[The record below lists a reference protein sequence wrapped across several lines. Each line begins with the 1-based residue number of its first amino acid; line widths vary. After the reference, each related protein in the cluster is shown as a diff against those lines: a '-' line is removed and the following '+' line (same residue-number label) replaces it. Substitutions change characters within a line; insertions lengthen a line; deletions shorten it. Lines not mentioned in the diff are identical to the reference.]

1 MDEVEV
7 NSEAREKSES
17 PCSMLPMMSLRL
29 CQIMSPLQN
38 ANGAGQRQ
46 ATAAGSSHLFFT
58 KGYSDSANR
67 CRQRELLKDS
77 NSLDSDTL
85 PGVLLLSIAATSA
98 TSDLVAR
105 HPVCTLTFGRAL
117 QLWTNANST
126 DICFFVVLTAAVAL
140 FTGFWEQK
148 CQ

>member
-7 NSEAREKSES
+7 DSEAREKSES
-17 PCSMLPMMSLRL
+17 PCSMLPMIFLRL
-29 CQIMSPLQN
+29 CQIMLQN

-77 NSLDSDTL
+77 NSLVSDNL

-126 DICFFVVLTAAVAL
+126 DICFLVVLTAAVAL
-140 FTGFWEQK
+140 FTGFWEQN